1 MPRLYLAS
9 NNRHKAAELQQLLGA
24 LKPAWTVALAR
35 DLDPAIAWDES
46 GDTFLAN
53 ARIKAEAVRALTKE
67 CVLADDSGLVV
78 DALGGLP
85 GVHSSRYAGRDGD
98 DLANNAKLQAATS
111 HLEGSQ
117 LTARFMCTL
126 YFIDAAGEGH
136 AFTGSCE
143 GHLTHRP
150 SGKQGFG
157 YDPLFVPS
165 GGSKT
170 MADMDSAEK
179 NAIIHRSKAFAAF
192 AHWLQGL

>member
-1 MPRLYLAS
+1 M
-9 NNRHKAAELQQLLGA
+9 
-24 LKPAWTVALAR
+24 ALAR

-53 ARIKAEAVRALTKE
+53 ARIKAEAVRALTKD

-85 GVHSSRYAGRDGD
+85 GVHSSRYAGQGGD
-98 DLANNAKLQAATS
+98 DLANNAKLRAATS
-111 HLEGSQ
+111 HLEEAQ

-143 GHLTHRP
+143 GHLTHTP

-157 YDPLFVPS
+157 YDPLFLVPEFHQTFGELS
-165 GGSKT
+165 LRVKQALS
-170 MADMDSAEK
+170 
-179 NAIIHRSKAFAAF
+179 HRAKAVA
-192 AHWLQGL
+192 GLRPALRQI